1 MAQSYHQNETGT
13 NQLPI
18 GRQSE
23 SPKTVI
29 GGDRN
34 PPFQNFTSLTT
45 ENCLNWLD
53 ERKLPSNEKGPGCNL
68 TKIHLDS
75 RSTKLKI
82 HQNKYRAKCE
92 LVKTLGNRGNKS
104 IPIGNSG
111 KPSTADDF
119 PILFKPSDAL

>member
-53 ERKLPSNEKGPGCNL
+53 ERKLPSNEKGPGCNFDESSPG
-68 TKIHLDS
+68 IEVH
-75 RSTKLKI
+75 
-82 HQNKYRAKCE
+82 
-92 LVKTLGNRGNKS
+92 KTE
-104 IPIGNSG
+104 NS
-111 KPSTADDF
+111 PE
-119 PILFKPSDAL
+119 